1 MKDDKKP
8 KAPRRGRVYL
18 RGTTWWIDFSRHGRR
33 YRQPVETTTNEGEAW
48 DALDKLRA
56 EAREGR
62 RPDIER
68 TRFEHLAERLMHHY
82 EAQGARPR
90 SLARIQQSAAHLA
103 AFFGSDKA
111 REIPE
116 RLDAYVVARRREG
129 AKPATIRLELW
140 VLGRMFKVA
149 KLPRPELP
157 TIEVRNVREGFFEES
172 DLRRVVACL
181 PADLRPL
188 VLFGF
193 HTGWR
198 KSECVALRWAQ
209 VDLKAGT
216 VRLEPGTTKNGQG
229 RLFPFDAHPELAQL
243 LRTQREETAALER
256 ATGQIVP
263 CVFHRQGRPV
273 KDLDDAWRRA
283 CREAGVPGQLFHD
296 LRRTA
301 VRNLERARVPRSV
314 AMKLTGHLTE
324 SVYKR
329 YAIVSEAD
337 LAEGV
342 AKLAASR
349 FGTNMAQTAVR
360 AGSAGSGEIGAT
372 H

>member
-1 MKDDKKP
+1 MAD
-8 KAPRRGRVYL
+8 RL
-18 RGTTWWIDFSRHGRR
+18 
-33 YRQPVETTTNEGEAW
+33 
-48 DALDKLRA
+48 KL
-56 EAREGR
+56 
-62 RPDIER
+62 
-68 TRFEHLAERLMHHY
+68 HY
-82 EAQGARPR
+82 EAQGSRTR
-90 SLARIQQSAAHLA
+90 SVARIGQSAAHLA
-103 AFFGSDKA
+103 AFFGSHMA

-116 RLDAYVVARRREG
+116 RLDAYVVARRRQG

-140 VLGRMFKVA
+140 VLGRMFKVS

-157 TIEVRNVREGFFEES
+157 AIEVRNVRQGFFEEN

-198 KSECVALRWAQ
+198 KGECTALRWAQ
-209 VDLKAGT
+209 VDFKAGA

-229 RLFPFDAHPELAQL
+229 RMFPFGAHPELAQL
-243 LRTQREETAALER
+243 LREQREETAALER
-256 ATGQIVP
+256 AMGKIVP
-263 CVFHRQGRPV
+263 WVFHRQGKAI

-283 CREAGVPGQLFHD
+283 CREAGVPGRLFHD

-342 AKLAASR
+342 AKLAESR
-349 FGTNMAQTAVR
+349 IGTNAAQMV
-360 AGSAGSGEIGAT
+360 AGTDLAGPSRIGAT
-372 H
+372 R